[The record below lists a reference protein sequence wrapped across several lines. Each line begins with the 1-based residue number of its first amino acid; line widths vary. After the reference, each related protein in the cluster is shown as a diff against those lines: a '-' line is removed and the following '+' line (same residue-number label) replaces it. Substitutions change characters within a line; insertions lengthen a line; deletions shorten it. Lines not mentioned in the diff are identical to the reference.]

1 LEPGGYNTKAA
12 NTKAAINTAK
22 ATAIMA
28 NNTFPMQN
36 NTGSAVSFGHLLG
49 RGGMLIRKSRRG

>member
-1 LEPGGYNTKAA
+1 
-12 NTKAAINTAK
+12 
-22 ATAIMA
+22 MA

-49 RGGMLIRKSRRG
+49 RGGMLMRKSRRG